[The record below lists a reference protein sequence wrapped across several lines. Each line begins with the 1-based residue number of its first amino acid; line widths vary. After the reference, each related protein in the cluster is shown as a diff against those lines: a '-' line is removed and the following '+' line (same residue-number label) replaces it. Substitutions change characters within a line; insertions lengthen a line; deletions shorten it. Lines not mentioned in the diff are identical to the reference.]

1 MNGIANARLMQNSV
15 HFGCARHSHIKHY
28 HGRVDFDEL
37 LGWIAFAIFV
47 VAVIVS
53 AVLTVWLGAT
63 WWEWW
68 G

>member
-1 MNGIANARLMQNSV
+1 
-15 HFGCARHSHIKHY
+15 
-28 HGRVDFDEL
+28 VDFDEL

-68 G
+68 S